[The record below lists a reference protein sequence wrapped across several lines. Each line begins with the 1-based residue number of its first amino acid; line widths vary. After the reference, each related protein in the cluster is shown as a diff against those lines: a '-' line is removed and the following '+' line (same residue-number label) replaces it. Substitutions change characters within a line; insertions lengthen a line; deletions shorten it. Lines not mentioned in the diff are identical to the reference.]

1 MFVEFSD
8 LYILRYGKHTEGP
21 FIDKIEA
28 IILWTV
34 KPGCLSSPDDLH
46 VIESI
51 QCTVFWGIPKIKN
64 NDEIQKGIKFLVE
77 KCRQKELK

>member
-28 IILWTV
+28 IILWTL
-34 KPGCLSSPDDLH
+34 KPGFLSSSDLH
-46 VIESI
+46 VTESI
-51 QCTVFWGIPKIKN
+51 QFTYLGAYQRLKTNV
-64 NDEIQKGIKFLVE
+64 EIHKGIKFLVE
-77 KCRQKELK
+77 KSGQKELK